1 LSFELWNPPA
11 LLIPIQQCVED
22 SERKI
27 DGKCWD
33 LKAVQDALAK
43 GELKVQLSGGAHA
56 TMVEELLWSDEDVI
70 QFILCLNKARYND
83 SEWCLP
89 NRNPKLQPM
98 KADSYVM
105 GFNRFKGEENQNA
118 DPWVYFKFTIRA
130 NTLTLL
136 VFSLHNSIY

>member
-70 QFILCLNKARYND
+70 QFILCLNAYFSDRGR
-83 SEWCLP
+83 P
-89 NRNPKLQPM
+89 FQ
-98 KADSYVM
+98 ADR
-105 GFNRFKGEENQNA
+105 GRQ
-118 DPWVYFKFTIRA
+118 IRA
-130 NTLTLL
+130 VGDAPGRRASTG
-136 VFSLHNSIY
+136 SECISIVHDQPETRCRWARFGAGSGRLISTV